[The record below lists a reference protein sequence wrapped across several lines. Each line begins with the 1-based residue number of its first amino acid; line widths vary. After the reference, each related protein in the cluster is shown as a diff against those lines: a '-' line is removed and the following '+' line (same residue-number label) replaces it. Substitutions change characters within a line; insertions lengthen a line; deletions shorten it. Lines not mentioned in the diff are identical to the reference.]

1 MRKLKAAPNPPTPIP
16 AMAPMTPVSWTAT
29 SDEALVVL
37 LVPHS
42 DRLGKQLSHVAA
54 GIRGSSWRSPERT

>member
-29 SDEALVVL
+29 SDEALV
-37 LVPHS
+37 PHS